1 MSREQLS
8 YLLRLVKGGMLER
21 ATAMIEQELAKPEQK
36 PVCNK
41 DPSLCGFV
49 QCQLGKVCKHTA
61 QLEQEPYCWVQSKL
75 SQGMFYKEKPKRI
88 HTIPLYTAP
97 LKREWV
103 GLTDSDIALVSINS
117 GSTTENFVNGIEFKL
132 KELNT

>member
-1 MSREQLS
+1 
-8 YLLRLVKGGMLER
+8 
-21 ATAMIEQELAKPEQK
+21 
-36 PVCNK
+36 
-41 DPSLCGFV
+41 
-49 QCQLGKVCKHTA
+49 
-61 QLEQEPYCWVQSKL
+61 VQSKL